1 MNTDQKT
8 RITRLRSEGA
18 SYNQI
23 AQELGISKNTVST
36 FCRRNGL
43 TGDTAESAP
52 STVTTHTCK
61 NCGKEIIQYPGRKEK
76 KFCSDACR
84 NRWWKARYEQVTA
97 EIAMKGVR
105 RREFGR
111 FIKSVENLPGM
122 INEFDEALWGSLV
135 EKVTVYSKD
144 RIVFTMTSGME
155 IEA

>member
-43 TGDTAESAP
+43 TGDAAETAP

-84 NRWWKARYEQVTA
+84 NKWWSTHLSEVKRRAMYPYTCPSCGKMFYAYGNRNRKYCSHA
-97 EIAMKGVR
+97 CYIA
-105 RREFGR
+105 GR
-111 FIKSVENLPGM
+111 FGG
-122 INEFDEALWGSLV
+122 A
-135 EKVTVYSKD
+135 
-144 RIVFTMTSGME
+144 
-155 IEA
+155 

>member
-23 AQELGISKNTVST
+23 AQKLGISKNTVST

-84 NRWWKARYEQVTA
+84 NKWWSAHLSEVKRRARYPYTCPSCGKMFYA
-97 EIAMKGVR
+97 YGNRNRKYCSHACYIA
-105 RREFGR
+105 GR
-111 FIKSVENLPGM
+111 FGG
-122 INEFDEALWGSLV
+122 A
-135 EKVTVYSKD
+135 
-144 RIVFTMTSGME
+144 
-155 IEA
+155 